1 MRDCTFSRVFSGGIL
16 TWYDIFQNSI
26 RNDRRFCDIT
36 RCIKNNPRYCYHRS
50 YLSRAKIAR
59 TCRSTVIH
67 RIPRWVDLLNM
78 HPIPKGRIEQFSDG
92 VFAIAIT
99 LLALELHVPQ
109 LLSQN
114 VGGSIRELLLLVPN
128 IATFILSF
136 MTIAI
141 FWVNHQQLTQSMTN
155 ITRRTL
161 WLNTLLL
168 MFITLI
174 PFVTSVA
181 TENAGNILAAV
192 TYSFV
197 LFATS
202 LSFTTLVANVH
213 HQTPHRGTILRRS
226 IVGPV
231 IYGCA
236 VIACFI
242 AIPAAYTLLI
252 IPPVFYFLPRAK

>member
-1 MRDCTFSRVFSGGIL
+1 
-16 TWYDIFQNSI
+16 
-26 RNDRRFCDIT
+26 
-36 RCIKNNPRYCYHRS
+36 
-50 YLSRAKIAR
+50 
-59 TCRSTVIH
+59 
-67 RIPRWVDLLNM
+67 M

-99 LLALELHVPQ
+99 LLALEIHVPQ

-114 VGGSIRELLLLVPN
+114 INGSIHELLPMIPN
-128 IATFILSF
+128 IATFVLSF

-161 WLNTLLL
+161 WYNTLLL

-174 PFVTSVA
+174 PFATSVA
-181 TENAGNILAAV
+181 TENGANTLAV
-192 TYSFV
+192 ITYSFI

-202 LSFTTLVANVH
+202 LSFTSLVANVH
-213 HQTPHRGTILRRS
+213 KQTPHRHLILRRS
-226 IVGPV
+226 IVGPI

-236 VIACFI
+236 VIAGLI

-252 IPPVFYFLPRAK
+252 IPPIFYFLPRAK